1 MGLTGHILSKRIKTF
16 LEDDLGIVTTV
27 QPENRRSISIKDLHS
42 MRHVFCY
49 YAGKVGI
56 PISVVQSIVGHM
68 DERMTAYYQNHVQE
82 ETQHQ
87 ELEKLPSVLLLD
99 AEYAKFAI

>member
-1 MGLTGHILSKRIKTF
+1 
-16 LEDDLGIVTTV
+16 
-27 QPENRRSISIKDLHS
+27 
-42 MRHVFCY
+42 
-49 YAGKVGI
+49 
-56 PISVVQSIVGHM
+56 M